1 VLLRTVGKTWH
12 LRNGAAALAVG
23 LCCLGIAGE
32 RSAVGLGAAASG
44 HRCLVV
50 TAASDTSFSRNFNP
64 FTSFLLDFTEGGIYE
79 PLVVVTNAG
88 RGHVYKWLASG
99 LSWSR
104 GGRTLTITVRSGV
117 RWTDGRPLTNRDVL
131 YSLTAGRQ
139 AKVMDQIG
147 LTRPGNDVASINLV
161 GSRRVAIHLKRRDS
175 TFVASVLAND
185 FRVVPQHVF
194 AKIKNVGA
202 WPNAHPVGTG
212 PFAVVEQFGTQ
223 GYTLGRNPH
232 YWLKGAPH
240 FPCIERVL
248 SSSTESAVLQMVNG
262 DIDLTKN
269 FVPNVEKAYV
279 SYDPRHYHFFYPAVT
294 PPVGLYFDDT
304 KYPYRLVAFRKA
316 ISRAINRDEISRF
329 AEYGYAPPVDAI
341 GINRIWNAWM
351 DPRLRAEAKRLA
363 SYGPAAARRMLL
375 SAGFTYAKGA
385 LLDPRGNRVSIK
397 AKVIATWPDWRAA
410 WQIIRKDLSDI
421 GIAVHVQLV
430 PNWDPWWKDA
440 ASTKVATLLWSTAGA
455 VPTPEPYFAEHLDRA
470 AFVPS
475 GKNAELT
482 GNWEHFSS
490 DRGTRLLRAFR
501 RTFDTRVQRTLARK
515 LERLW
520 LQEMP
525 YVPLFAGPEWS
536 TYSTRHFV
544 GFPSKAD
551 YYLEPSFSTS
561 DYAVALTRIRPA
573 P

>member
-1 VLLRTVGKTWH
+1 VLLRTVGEAGR

-23 LCCLGIAGE
+23 LSCLGIAGE
-32 RSAVGLGAAASG
+32 RPAVGLGAAASG

-50 TAASDTSFSRNFNP
+50 TGATDTGFSRNFNP
-64 FTSFLLDFTEGGIYE
+64 FTSSLLDFTEGGIYE

-88 RGHVYKWLASG
+88 TGHVYKWLASG
-99 LSWSR
+99 LSWSKD
-104 GGRTLTITVRSGV
+104 GRTLTITVRRGV

-131 YSLTAGRQ
+131 YTLTAGRQ
-139 AKVMDQIG
+139 TKIMDQIG
-147 LTRPGNDVASINLV
+147 LTRPGNEVASINLV

-185 FRVVPQHVF
+185 FRVVPEHVF
-194 AKIKNVGA
+194 AKVKNVGA
-202 WPNAHPVGTG
+202 WVNPHPVGTG

-223 GYTLGRNPH
+223 AYTLGRNPH

-240 FPCIERVL
+240 FPCIRRVL
-248 SSSTESAVLQMVNG
+248 ASSAESAVLQMANG
-262 DIDLTKN
+262 DIDLTNN

-279 SYDPRHYHFFYPAVT
+279 SHDPRHYHFFYPAVT

-304 KYPYRLVAFRKA
+304 KYPYSLVAFRKA
-316 ISRAINRDEISRF
+316 LSRAINRVEISRF

-341 GINRIWNAWM
+341 GINRIWDSWM
-351 DPRLRAEAKRLA
+351 DPRLRVQASRLA
-363 SYGPAAARRMLL
+363 SYSPAAARRMLL
-375 SAGFTYAKGA
+375 AAGFTYAKRA
-385 LLDPRGNRVSIK
+385 LLDPRGNRVSLE

-410 WQIIRKDLSDI
+410 WQIIAKDLNDI
-421 GIAVHVQLV
+421 GIAVKVKLV
-430 PNWDPWWKDA
+430 PNWDPWWNDA
-440 ASTKVATLLWSTAGA
+440 ASTKVATLLWSTAGI

-482 GNWEHFSS
+482 GNWEHFQSA
-490 DRGTRLLRAFR
+490 RATRLLEAFR
-501 RTFDTRVQRTLARK
+501 GTFDHKAQRRLAGQ

-525 YVPLFAGPEWS
+525 YVPLFAGPQWS

-544 GFPSKAD
+544 GFPSKD
-551 YYLEPSFSTS
+551 DFYLEPSFMTS
-561 DYAVALTRIRPA
+561 DYVVALTRIRPA
-573 P
+573 R

>member
-1 VLLRTVGKTWH
+1 VSETGR
-12 LRNGAAALAVG
+12 LRNGAAALAVA
-23 LCCLGIAGE
+23 LCCLGVTGE
-32 RSAVGLGAAASG
+32 RSAVGAAASG
-44 HRCLVV
+44 QPCVVV
-50 TAASDTSFSRNFNP
+50 TAATDTSFSRNFNP
-64 FTSFLLDFTEGGIYE
+64 FTNSPLDFTVGGIYE

-88 RGHVYKWLASG
+88 TGHVYKWLASG
-99 LSWSR
+99 LSWSKD
-104 GGRTLTITVRSGV
+104 GKTLTITVRSGV

-131 YSLTAGRQ
+131 YTLTAGRQ

-147 LTRPGNDVASINLV
+147 LTRRGNEVASINLV

-175 TFVASVLAND
+175 TFVASVLADD
-185 FRVVPQHVF
+185 FRVVPEHVF
-194 AKIKNVGA
+194 AKVKNVGA
-202 WPNAHPVGTG
+202 WLNAHPVGTG
-212 PFAVVEQFGTQ
+212 PFAVVEHFGIQ

-240 FPCIERVL
+240 FACIERVL
-248 SSSTESAVLQMVNG
+248 ASSTESAVVQMVNG
-262 DIDLTKN
+262 DIDLTNN
-269 FVPNVEKAYV
+269 FLPNAEKMYV
-279 SYDPRHYHFFYPAVT
+279 SHDPRHYHFFYPAAT
-294 PPVGLYFDDT
+294 PPVGLFLDDT
-304 KYPYRLVAFRKA
+304 RYPYSLVAFRKA
-316 ISRAINRDEISRF
+316 LSRAINRGEISRF

-341 GINRIWNAWM
+341 GINRIWNGWM
-351 DPRLRAEAKRLA
+351 DPRLSAVAKRLA
-363 SYGPAAARRMLL
+363 SYNPAAARRLLL
-375 SAGFTYAKGA
+375 SAGFTYAKRA
-385 LLDPRGNRVSIK
+385 LLDPRGNRVSIE

-410 WQIIRKDLSDI
+410 WQIIGKDLNDI

-430 PNWDPWWKDA
+430 PNWDPWWNDA
-440 ASTKVATLLWSTAGA
+440 ASTKVATLMWSSAGA

-475 GKNAELT
+475 GKSAELT

-490 DRGTRLLRAFR
+490 DRGTRLLEAFR
-501 RTFDTRVQRTLARK
+501 GTFDTRVQRALAVK

-525 YVPLFAGPEWS
+525 YVPLFAGTEWS

-544 GFPSKAD
+544 GFPSRDD
-551 YYLEPSFSTS
+551 YYLEPSYMTS